1 MPKFERRSRA
11 WLILGGSVFLINAIS
26 LFVSRSAVN
35 VSIGFSTGGAVL
47 FLALIAGFFAFLGY
61 FGTRVFSFTF
71 VAGNMAAVVYLLCVS
86 LSGLSQGWEDVTSV
100 AGFLVLSGLGAAAGV
115 IVQIIA
121 LLIRSIRR
129 EEEGDEK

>member
-1 MPKFERRSRA
+1 MLKLQRKSRG
-11 WLILGGSVFLINAIS
+11 WFILGAAVLLLNALA

-35 VSIGFSTGGAVL
+35 VSVDVSTGGAVL
-47 FLALIAGFFAFLGY
+47 FLALIAGLFAFVGY
-61 FGTRVFSFTF
+61 FGPGIFSLVFT
-71 VAGNMAAVVYLLCVS
+71 VGNVAAVIYLLSVS

-100 AGFLVLSGLGAAAGV
+100 AGFLVLTGMGAAVGV

-129 EEEGDEK
+129 EEDEQEK